1 MKFSSG
7 THVRADRHASN
18 SGLHR
23 RLLGAVAA
31 AWLLVSPAM
40 AANMP
45 ISDPIPATIP
55 KGDVTVSL
63 VPVASGFAAPVTTA
77 VAPGDKH
84 HLYVVDQIGKL
95 WAVPIARGN
104 RGRGSSTPPAAPTLV
119 LDVSAR
125 MVPLGLFG
133 VNYDE
138 RGFLGVAFHPQ
149 FRDNG
154 LLYTFTSEPPAM
166 PADFSTQPTGVLAD
180 HQTVITEWRAE
191 TTPDDDDEND
201 SDDRRPARPVTVDL
215 NSSRVL
221 LRIDKPQFNHEG
233 GTLAFGR
240 DGYLYITLGD
250 GGAANDFGP
259 GHSVGGNAQVLTNV
273 LGKILR
279 IDPRGRNSANGQYG
293 IPRSNPFVG
302 KTGIDEIWAYG
313 FRNPY
318 RISFDRKTGA
328 MLIADVGQNDIEEID
343 VGRAGANYGWPVKEG
358 TFLFDQNAGGPGFV
372 FANSPGLPANLVDP
386 LAQYDHRDLG
396 TSARIAIIGGYVYR
410 GERNSAL
417 RGRYLFGDYNAR
429 FFSPA
434 GGHLYYLDAA
444 QQIKELKFSDRAS
457 FGTPVLGMGEDADGE
472 VYVLANRSGVVA
484 GTEGVVY
491 RLEEV
496 PAAGKRD

>member
-7 THVRADRHASN
+7 TEMRAAERRCS
-18 SGLHR
+18 SGLRR
-23 RLLGAVAA
+23 RLLGAFAA
-31 AWLLVSPAM
+31 VTLLAIPAL
-40 AANMP
+40 AANTP

-55 KGDVTVSL
+55 KGDVTVNL
-63 VPVASGFAAPVTTA
+63 VRVAGGLVAPVTTA

-95 WAVPIARGN
+95 WAVPIAGDHH
-104 RGRGSSTPPAAPTLV
+104 GRSQAAPPAAPTLA

-125 MVPLGLFG
+125 LVALGLFG

-138 RGFLGVAFHPQ
+138 RGFLGVAFHPN
-149 FRDNG
+149 FRHNG

-166 PADFSTQPTGVLAD
+166 PADFSTQPTGVLAN
-180 HQTVITEWRAE
+180 HQTVITEWRAQ
-191 TTPDDDDEND
+191 TTPDDDGDTDD
-201 SDDRRPARPVTVDL
+201 SHPARPVVVDP

-259 GHSVGGNAQVLTNV
+259 GHSVGGNGQDLTNV

-302 KTGIDEIWAYG
+302 KPGINEIWAYG

-318 RISFDRKTGA
+318 RVSFDRKTGA
-328 MLIADVGQNDIEEID
+328 LLIADVGQNDIEEID

-358 TFLFDQNAGGPGFV
+358 TFLFDQNAGGRGFV
-372 FANSPGLPANLVDP
+372 FADSPAVPAGLVDP
-386 LAQYDHRDLG
+386 LAQYDHSDLG
-396 TSARIAIIGGYVYR
+396 VSARIAILGGYIYR
-410 GERNSAL
+410 GERNRSL
-417 RGRYLFGDYNAR
+417 RGRYVFGDYNTS
-429 FFSPA
+429 FFSPV
-434 GGHLYYLDAA
+434 GGHVYYLDAA

-457 FGTPVLGMGEDADGE
+457 LGTPVLGLGEDANGE
-472 VYVLANRSGVVA
+472 VYVLANSSGVVA
-484 GTEGVVY
+484 GTAGVVY

-496 PAAGKRD
+496 PVGRKRD